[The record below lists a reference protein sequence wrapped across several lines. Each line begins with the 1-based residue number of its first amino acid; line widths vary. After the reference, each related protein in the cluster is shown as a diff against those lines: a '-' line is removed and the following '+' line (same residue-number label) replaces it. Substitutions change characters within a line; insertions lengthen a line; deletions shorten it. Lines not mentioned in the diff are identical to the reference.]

1 MADLNFGGDG
11 FGELTFNGV
20 INATGVSAVVELDP
34 TSNTWG
40 QNPWGEGPWGDP
52 YDHLLITT
60 IASPDGV
67 QPIVQLS
74 NQTFVFSDVDFTVT
88 GVGLSLNTAYANV
101 WGNIPVPDSANWTDI
116 IV

>member
-1 MADLNFGGDG
+1 MADLNFGGEG

-34 TSNTWG
+34 TSNSWG

-52 YDHLLITT
+52 YDYLVITT
-60 IASPDGV
+60 IVNPTGV
-67 QPIVQLS
+67 FAGIQLS
-74 NQTFVFSDVDFTVT
+74 NQTFVYSDVDLDVT
-88 GVGLSLNTAYANV
+88 GFTLSANTAYSNV
-101 WGNIPVPDSANWTDI
+101 WGNIPMPPAANWTDI